1 MYSHIEQIDKAE
13 DTPNRQGL
21 AEGDALENIINSM
34 ARMLGIKLDRELK
47 GDKYGNTWHIMK
59 YGEDEEYTGREDLH
73 QAIAK
78 IAQVVGDNELAGKFT
93 IQNCQQNKLD
103 AYNNFADFL
112 AIYTLSPFTLTAKD
126 KAALENYWQSNTEL
140 ADIYDKWKKDKEAVE
155 SSTNEEKKGR
165 IYFTEAYIEQRSQML
180 LEKMSAD
187 SSNQKYDKMNTKQ
200 SVVYQDQMYGL
211 SLGKSGENKAKVI
224 FGADSE
230 NEETPAPLTGGSKG
244 DYLFGGSGNDTLI
257 GGVRT
262 SIEYDIEN
270 DSYENYT
277 LDDNQHD
284 HLEGGAGYDTYYVG
298 NKDTLLDSNGS
309 GCIYFNGRTEKLG
322 TLVRIDKRS
331 VWYELDENGKKTGL
345 QAIRKNGNDLL
356 LIENGVQAEIRNF
369 FQVAK
374 RTEDDGYTALDIT
387 LSQAEEE
394 YMLWRGDIRPH
405 TNEKGNYAVDWADRA
420 YRNDKGEIINGTVQ
434 VGFEDVIYGQANA
447 NNKIYGLDGNDTLH
461 GANEDDIILGGNGCD
476 LIFGGRGMDTIY
488 GGCGDDYIFTGK
500 TASLRY
506 RQNDDDHW
514 KPKYE
519 GEIIISA
526 ARWGV
531 YRLANIYDKDGNALD
546 INLFELDNSSCNPT
560 KDEHSAGDMV
570 YGGEGD
576 DYIRTGSGNDIVWGD
591 EVNDETGEKV
601 TRDGNDGIAAGA
613 GNDLIYGGGGYDYI
627 YGDGSVDDYSSLDYV
642 PADTHGN
649 DTIYAG
655 NGADTVIGGGG
666 DDITTIQE
674 KLYSYC

>member
-1 MYSHIEQIDKAE
+1 M
-13 DTPNRQGL
+13 G
-21 AEGDALENIINSM
+21 
-34 ARMLGIKLDRELK
+34 
-47 GDKYGNTWHIMK
+47 
-59 YGEDEEYTGREDLH
+59 
-73 QAIAK
+73 
-78 IAQVVGDNELAGKFT
+78 
-93 IQNCQQNKLD
+93 
-103 AYNNFADFL
+103 
-112 AIYTLSPFTLTAKD
+112 
-126 KAALENYWQSNTEL
+126 
-140 ADIYDKWKKDKEAVE
+140 
-155 SSTNEEKKGR
+155 
-165 IYFTEAYIEQRSQML
+165 
-180 LEKMSAD
+180 
-187 SSNQKYDKMNTKQ
+187 
-200 SVVYQDQMYGL
+200 
-211 SLGKSGENKAKVI
+211 
-224 FGADSE
+224 
-230 NEETPAPLTGGSKG
+230 
-244 DYLFGGSGNDTLI
+244 
-257 GGVRT
+257 
-262 SIEYDIEN
+262 
-270 DSYENYT
+270 
-277 LDDNQHD
+277 
-284 HLEGGAGYDTYYVG
+284 
-298 NKDTLLDSNGS
+298 
-309 GCIYFNGRTEKLG
+309 
-322 TLVRIDKRS
+322 
-331 VWYELDENGKKTGL
+331 
-345 QAIRKNGNDLL
+345 
-356 LIENGVQAEIRNF
+356 
-369 FQVAK
+369 
-374 RTEDDGYTALDIT
+374 IT
-387 LSQAEEE
+387 LSKGGEKEVL
-394 YMLWRGDIRPH
+394 LWRGDIRPH

-476 LIFGGRGMDTIY
+476 LIFGGSGMDTIY

-666 DDITTIQE
+666 NDITTIQE